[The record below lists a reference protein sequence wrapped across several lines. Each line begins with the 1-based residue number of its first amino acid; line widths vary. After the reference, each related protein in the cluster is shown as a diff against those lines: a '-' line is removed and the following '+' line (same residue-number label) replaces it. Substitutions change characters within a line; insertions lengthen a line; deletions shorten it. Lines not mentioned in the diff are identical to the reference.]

1 MAVEPLRPEDPA
13 VIGGYEIIGRLGAG
27 GQGVVYL
34 ARWPGSGERV
44 AVKTPH
50 VRPGEDPVA
59 DLSEIT
65 LVRQVARF
73 CTARVLD
80 AGTDGGRPFIVSE
93 YVDGPT
99 LRGVVEEGGPLGGAE
114 LERLAVGTMV
124 ALTATHAANVVHRDF
139 TPGNV
144 LLAAD
149 GPRVVDFGVAKALG
163 PSGRGEPGVSG
174 TPAFMAPEQAAGE
187 EVGAAAD
194 VYSWAVTMSFA
205 ALGPRVFGDG
215 GPHSAFDRLL
225 RLERYLVDLPSWLSE
240 VVAPC
245 LAQDPVERPAASEV
259 LLRLLGHGPGRRQET
274 AMPPAGEESGT
285 STRRDTGSGPAP
297 EPSRTPEPSVG
308 HPRAPTIGR
317 RVEAPSGAAAEG
329 HPGPASGRTV
339 ISAWR
344 RHRLLIVATA
354 LALSSAVAVTA
365 VLWPRPQDAADR
377 RPASGGPPP
386 AARPITVGAANF
398 PESVLLSEIY
408 AQILEVRGRS
418 VTRRRGIGSRE
429 TYYPLAR
436 AGEIDV
442 IPEYNGALASYIGVL
457 GLEARGPVS
466 TPSVNAA
473 IRKELPPSLQILDSA
488 RAEDKDAIVVTRRTM
503 TRYGL
508 TSLAGLGAVSDGFVL
523 GGTPEAETRH
533 QGMIGL
539 RAVYGA
545 RFKDFQPF
553 RHDDFETLADLLAK
567 GSVQAAQMF
576 TTDPALRVHDFV
588 VLDDPKRLFGAQNV
602 TPLVNRRGVDDGAR
616 AALDAV
622 SAKLTTEDLRYMN
635 ARVAVNR
642 DPVEAVAKA
651 WLVQNGLV

>member
-1 MAVEPLRPEDPA
+1 MAVEPLRPDDPA
-13 VIGGYEIIGRLGAG
+13 DIGGYELLGRLGAG
-27 GQGVVYL
+27 GQGVVYV
-34 ARWPGSGERV
+34 ARRPGSDGRV

-50 VRPGEDPVA
+50 PRPAGAADA
-59 DLSEIT
+59 DLSEIA
-65 LVRQVARF
+65 LVRQIARF

-80 AGTDGGRPFIVSE
+80 AGTDGDRPFIVSE
-93 YVDGPT
+93 YVDGPS
-99 LRGVVEEGGPLGGAE
+99 LRAAVEEHGPLGGAE

-149 GPRVVDFGVAKALG
+149 GPRVVDFGVARALG

-174 TPAFMAPEQAAGE
+174 TPAFMAPEQEAGG

-215 GPHSAFDRLL
+215 GPHSAFDRRL
-225 RLERYLVDLPSWLSE
+225 RLERYLVDLPSWLSR

-259 LLRLLGHGPGRRQET
+259 LLRLLGHGPAR
-274 AMPPAGEESGT
+274 AGEDDGT
-285 STRRDTGSGPAP
+285 STRRDTGDGAEPGPPPAP
-297 EPSRTPEPSVG
+297 EARVG

-317 RVEAPSGAAAEG
+317 RAEARSGAAAAG
-329 HPGPASGRTV
+329 HPGPASGGTV

-344 RHRLLIVATA
+344 RHRILIVATA
-354 LALSSAVAVTA
+354 LALSGAVAAAA
-365 VLWPRPQDAADR
+365 VLWPRQGGSGGR
-377 RPASGGPPP
+377 RPAVAGPPST
-386 AARPITVGAANF
+386 ARRITVGSANF

-408 AQILEVRGRS
+408 AQKLEAGGRS
-418 VTRRRGIGSRE
+418 VVRRRGIGSRE

-436 AGEIDV
+436 SGEIDV
-442 IPEYNGALASYIGVL
+442 VPEYNGALASYVGAL
-457 GLEARGPVS
+457 DLDAGAPAT

-473 IRKELPPSLQILDSA
+473 LRTELPAPLEILDSA
-488 RAEDKDAIVVTRRTM
+488 KAEDKDAIVVTRRTV

-508 TSLAGLGAVSDGFVL
+508 TSLAGLAEVSDGFVL

-553 RHDDFETLADLLAK
+553 RHDDFGTLADLLEK
-567 GSVQAAQMF
+567 GSLQAAQMF
-576 TTDPALRVHDFV
+576 TTDPALRARDFV

-602 TPLVNRRGVDDGAR
+602 TPLVNRGGVDGAAR

-622 SAKLTTEDLRYMN
+622 SAKLTTDDLRYMN
-635 ARVAVNR
+635 ARVEVNR